1 MDYPSSYNSARGGA
15 ASSSSGGASELLGG
29 LDNQLKLLKKE
40 LKVKDDKIARLTEH
54 SMMMASQMDK
64 WKGEVARLNARLKEA
79 QTEIEVTSFIV
90 R

>member
-1 MDYPSSYNSARGGA
+1 M
-15 ASSSSGGASELLGG
+15 
-29 LDNQLKLLKKE
+29 KLLKKE

-79 QTEIEVTSFIV
+79 QTEIEVTAWVDSMSFHRSVSIILDARV
-90 R
+90 